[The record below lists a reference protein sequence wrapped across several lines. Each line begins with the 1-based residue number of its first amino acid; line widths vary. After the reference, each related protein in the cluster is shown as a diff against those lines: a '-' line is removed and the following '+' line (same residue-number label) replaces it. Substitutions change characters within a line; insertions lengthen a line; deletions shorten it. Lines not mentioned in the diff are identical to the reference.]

1 MAKFGYAKIGRAQPL
16 PMDKWSGVGGDFEP
30 PILLNKLARRHPE
43 HEWIF
48 VGRNSGENAQA
59 AGFPANVRNP
69 WEHWRSEGS
78 RIAKEYRGDDQKVAD
93 ALHAMTVDEFRD
105 LDGLI
110 IWLGQHGTS
119 NYPIPEVDDPSKLTQ
134 PQQAFINY
142 VSFITLGANVWQDE
156 NRGLE
161 PIFLCP
167 DARNYHKARD
177 HKHPP
182 IRSIMS
188 QYDWVRQQRH
198 YRWGDPEPIPKTVKN
213 SIVDDGNGVWKAHH
227 VYSYDRLEIVGIPS
241 KVEWSPHWEDHDVNF
256 GMFINEARDY
266 VKWNRADAMQDWVLP
281 ANPDYLHGKWTD
293 KSLAR
298 LGVNISPM
306 DWNPMYQ
313 LLKRTK
319 CTFTTPSSGSG
330 WATTKP
336 WESFANGVVCFF
348 HPMYDDQGNIIPTLD
363 QCAGKQGELYDLARW
378 LRLREPEDLQK
389 RVRMLSQDRDAWNW
403 IAQAQR
409 RHWEKATEDAQC
421 IKEIERRLGLSS

>member
-1 MAKFGYAKIGRAQPL
+1 MS
-16 PMDKWSGVGGDFEP
+16 KWSGVGGDFEP
-30 PILLNKLARRHPE
+30 PILLNKLARRWPQ
-43 HEWIF
+43 HEWVF
-48 VGRNSGENAQA
+48 VGRNSGENAQE

-78 RIAKEYRGDDQKVAD
+78 RIAKDFRGDDQKVAD
-93 ALHAMTVDEFRD
+93 ALHAMTVEEFRN

-110 IWLGQHGTS
+110 VWLGQHGTS
-119 NYPIPEVDDPSKLTQ
+119 NYPIPEVKEPGKLTQ

-182 IRSIMS
+182 IRSIIS
-188 QYDWVRQQRH
+188 QYEWTRQQRH
-198 YRWGDPEPIPKTVKN
+198 YRWGDPEQIPRGIRYSLK
-213 SIVDDGNGVWKAHH
+213 DDGNGIWLATH
-227 VYSYDRLEIVGIPS
+227 VYSYDALEIVGIPS
-241 KVEWSPHWEDHDVNF
+241 TMPPIRPWEDRRFNF

-266 VKWNRADAMQDWVLP
+266 VKWNRLDAVRDWVLP
-281 ANPDYLHGKWTD
+281 ATPDFIHGKWTD
-293 KSLAR
+293 KSLAT
-298 LGVNISPM
+298 LGVSISPM
-306 DWNPMYQ
+306 DWNEMYVR
-313 LLKRTK
+313 LKETK

-336 WESFANGVVCFF
+336 WESFATGVACLM

-378 LRLREPEDLQK
+378 LRCREPEDLQK
-389 RVRMLSQDRDAWNW
+389 RVKMLCQDRDAWTW
-403 IAQAQR
+403 VVQAQR
-409 RHWEKATEDAQC
+409 RHFDNAMKENRA
-421 IKEIERRLGLSS
+421 IGEIERRLGLKP